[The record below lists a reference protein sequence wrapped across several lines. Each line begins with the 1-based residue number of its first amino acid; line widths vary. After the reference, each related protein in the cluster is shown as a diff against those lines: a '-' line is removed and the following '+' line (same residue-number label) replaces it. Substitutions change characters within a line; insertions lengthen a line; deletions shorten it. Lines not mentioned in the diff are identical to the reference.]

1 MDGLPVSWQHVPKQC
16 CGQVPI
22 PGMLFTLRA
31 LGGQANRAQ
40 NANGEEATTVV
51 APKVLRQVVR
61 QSFRCG
67 NCLAGHGRG
76 LVVHHEVDEAPKQIG
91 AVAPRPHHGQGFGD
105 SSINFSTSSAL
116 FWLQGCQVKISLI
129 PHVLVELV
137 QGGILTHQVPW
148 PQCLEDVVSHI
159 PDTLSEGGK

>member
-16 CGQVPI
+16 CGLSSNTWHALHPASSWGAGFSHVP
-22 PGMLFTLRA
+22 LRA

-76 LVVHHEVDEAPKQIG
+76 LVV
-91 AVAPRPHHGQGFGD
+91 QGLDMGEGWLCITKWMRLQSKLGRWLQD
-105 SSINFSTSSAL
+105 PTMAKALEILPSTSAPAAHSSGFKAAKSRS
-116 FWLQGCQVKISLI
+116 V
-129 PHVLVELV
+129 
-137 QGGILTHQVPW
+137 
-148 PQCLEDVVSHI
+148 
-159 PDTLSEGGK
+159 